1 MKKVM
6 SKSEIKFNV
15 NKKGVEEGVITL
27 KSDDPLFLEALYK
40 LQKIV
45 ESHTESVFELFID
58 MANKYD

>member
-6 SKSEIKFNV
+6 SKSEITFNV
-15 NKKGVEEGVITL
+15 NKKGIEEGVITL

-45 ESHTESVFELFID
+45 ESNTESVFELFID

>member
-1 MKKVM
+1 MEKYISKV
-6 SKSEIKFNV
+6 KINFNT
-15 NKKGVEEGVITL
+15 NKKGVDEGVMTL
-27 KSDDPLFLEALYK
+27 KTDDPLFLEALYK

>member
-45 ESHTESVFELFID
+45 ESNTESVFELFID

>member
-6 SKSEIKFNV
+6 SKSEITFNV
-15 NKKGVEEGVITL
+15 NKKGIEEGVITL

>member
-15 NKKGVEEGVITL
+15 NKKGVKEGVITL

-45 ESHTESVFELFID
+45 ENHTESMFELFID
-58 MANKYD
+58 IANKYD

>member
-1 MKKVM
+1 M
-6 SKSEIKFNV
+6 SKSEITFNV
-15 NKKGVEEGVITL
+15 NKKGIEEGVITL